1 MLVCRGSHFH
11 FRAFWRPPAFSC
23 HGTLRLGAPLKTHHY
38 NRMLQT
44 MVGRTRII
52 YECML
57 FLSEWNVGPTYCT
70 RAAHTFTITVYHC
83 VPSNHGRLRY
93 VSNAFHSFSGVA
105 VWLQHTASGPT
116 LCACQ
121 MESVVTPEELLHRLA
136 DGRQLATA
144 QRNRMPPHIFARKFG
159 MLSGRL
165 TGQTTS

>member
-23 HGTLRLGAPLKTHHY
+23 HDTLRLGAPLQTHHY
-38 NRMLQT
+38 NRMLKT

-105 VWLQHTASGPT
+105 MQLEMNTGALEMGRGQIIYVEAT
-116 LCACQ
+116 LC
-121 MESVVTPEELLHRLA
+121 SFR
-136 DGRQLATA
+136 ATL
-144 QRNRMPPHIFARKFG
+144 PPHNNVACDMKRVRKRG
-159 MLSGRL
+159 L
-165 TGQTTS
+165 